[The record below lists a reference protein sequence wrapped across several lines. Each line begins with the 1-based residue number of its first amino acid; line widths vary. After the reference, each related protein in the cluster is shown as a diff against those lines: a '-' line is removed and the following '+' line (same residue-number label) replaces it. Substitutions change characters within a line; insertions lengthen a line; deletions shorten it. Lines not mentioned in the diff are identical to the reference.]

1 MTYFIKSGII
11 INRSKEFSITLLGA
25 KKRHKMD
32 VSKKKSGAAFL
43 IFLTWLVYACSYLG
57 KVNYSANIVQIVD
70 YFGITKAEAG
80 IVPTFF
86 FFSYGIGQVVNGLLC
101 KKYNLKWMI
110 FSGLL
115 LSATINLIVAITPI
129 FEIVKWLWLINGF
142 LLSILWPS
150 LIRLLSESLPK
161 KELGRSSVVMGTT
174 VATGTLI
181 IYALSSLYVELGN
194 FKLAFYT
201 AAFVNMAVA
210 LFWII
215 SCDKAVSM
223 SKNEMDS
230 ENNEDNKGANTSPNT
245 PSNMQKGVLVCICVL
260 CFCAVGVNLIKDGLT
275 SWCPSILKEA
285 GNFSDS
291 LSILLTL
298 FLPIVAMFGNAFAV
312 LVHKKIPDYV
322 IHCMTAFAVIALII
336 GAIIGGLKYEI
347 VALILIGMVVANFLA
362 SSLNSLITSV
372 FPMFMREKVNS
383 GRCAGILNGFCY
395 VGSAISSYGLGKIA
409 DHFGWDAVF
418 YCLLGASGA
427 IIAVCIFY
435 ALSKKAISK

>member
-1 MTYFIKSGII
+1 MGDK
-11 INRSKEFSITLLGA
+11 GA
-25 KKRHKMD
+25 KMD
-32 VSKKKSGAAFL
+32 VSKKKSGAVFL
-43 IFLTWLVYACSYLG
+43 IFLTWLVYASSYLG
-57 KVNYSANIVQIVD
+57 KVNYSANIVQIID
-70 YFGITKAEAG
+70 FYKITKAEAG
-80 IVPTFF
+80 MVPTFF

-115 LSATINLIVAITPI
+115 LSATINLIVAITPV

-174 VATGTLI
+174 VAVGTLI

-210 LFWII
+210 LFWLI

-230 ENNEDNKGANTSPNT
+230 EVEEENKTACVKPGA
-245 PSNMQKGVLVCICVL
+245 PSHMQKGVLLSICVL

-285 GNFSDS
+285 GDFSDS

-322 IHCMTAFAVIALII
+322 VHCMTAFAVIAMII
-336 GAIIGGLKYEI
+336 GVIIGSLAYEI
-347 VALILIGMVVANFLA
+347 VVLILIGMVVANFLA

-372 FPMFMREKVNS
+372 FPMFMREQVNS
-383 GRCAGILNGFCY
+383 GKCAGILNGFCY

-409 DHFGWDAVF
+409 DNYGWSAVF

-427 IIAVCIFY
+427 IIAVCGVY
-435 ALSKKAISK
+435 AVAKKCRNRLAD